1 MRLCFSCSTLCHSQ
15 PKKNKERISPTWE
28 KIMCLNSY
36 SSLCLALTLPPL
48 SLFYLEYTLWMYDS
62 YDWNIHA
69 AIYYHLRNCMSMLF
83 FKISKYQVV
92 APTCTRVKKLMIWI
106 ILKLCR
112 SLIELFLSWSSYCKY
127 SFPLFIYNTARS
139 LTLYVYESMHN
150 FNVHSDYGVIDSNYW
165 VAGTNHHIFI
175 SINSHGHFRN
185 CLSKWCWQCYT
196 YVFV

>member
-1 MRLCFSCSTLCHSQ
+1 MPCV
-15 PKKNKERISPTWE
+15 NPT
-28 KIMCLNSY
+28 
-36 SSLCLALTLPPL
+36 SSFLV
-48 SLFYLEYTLWMYDS
+48 LFG
-62 YDWNIHA
+62 IHA
-69 AIYYHLRNCMSMLF
+69 LNVWFIWLKYSRCDLLSSSQLHEYVVF
-83 FKISKYQVV
+83 YISKYQVV
-92 APTCTRVKKLMIWI
+92 APTCAREKKLMIWI
-106 ILKLCR
+106 LLKLCR
-112 SLIELFLSWSSYCKY
+112 SLIELFLSWSCYCKY

-139 LTLYVYESMHN
+139 LKLYVYESMHN